1 MAKSDIRKQSWNVS
15 IRWTQH
21 RTNATF
27 ANQNNQIAAQ
37 GVETKD
43 LTAQTQGIIDGGS
56 AVGDTSSA
64 ASSVE
69 GGHGARSQQPID
81 DTIQYGGT
89 FLRPLLREQRIEYH
103 VTALPAS
110 FWQLRGSVEP
120 VFHGVARSCTLKFPH
135 PVSAKVFQHACSEA
149 GFMSGEILVQMEHFV
164 RVCRGE
170 EKPLCSGMD
179 AIESL
184 AVIAA
189 VRRSA
194 ESGLPVRPGD
204 MLAEASGQSV
214 IYKQPLAIERTARV
228 KSEDMSTIF
237 PGATP
242 TDSGVKHSR
251 ASQCSASKGN
261 VKQSCASLSLLSCA
275 EKDDEGDAVP

>member
-1 MAKSDIRKQSWNVS
+1 MR
-15 IRWTQH
+15 
-21 RTNATF
+21 
-27 ANQNNQIAAQ
+27 AARGYDVEDT
-37 GVETKD
+37 GVVT
-43 LTAQTQGIIDGGS
+43 LTMDHG
-56 AVGDTSSA
+56 AVGSLFFSDAVPSPWSYEFTTLENKKYPPVPGEGAKDCYHFMGAQQSLAFPSLRRYSYGKKVA
-64 ASSVE
+64 QPGWDSPMSVV
-69 GGHGARSQQPID
+69 QTDVDKVDPI
-81 DTIQYGGT
+81 Q
-89 FLRPLLREQRIEYH
+89 
-103 VTALPAS
+103 
-110 FWQLRGSVEP
+110 
-120 VFHGVARSCTLKFPH
+120 
-135 PVSAKVFQHACSEA
+135 
-149 GFMSGEILVQMEHFV
+149 VQMEHFV